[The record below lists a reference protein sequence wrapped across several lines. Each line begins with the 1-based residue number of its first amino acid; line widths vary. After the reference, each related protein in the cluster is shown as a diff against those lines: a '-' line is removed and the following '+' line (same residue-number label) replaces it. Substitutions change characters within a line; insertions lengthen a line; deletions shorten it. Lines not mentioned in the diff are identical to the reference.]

1 MVFVFYIK
9 RRPPRTK
16 RTDTLCPLTTLFR
29 STAQVQDAL
38 LCFSIAQAGA
48 HWVSNALAVLA
59 AVKAVGGDLPAAG
72 LAFAEMMGLAGR
84 GPRHRLPVAGGE
96 ILLIDESY
104 TATPA
109 SIAAPIDQLGR
120 HSAGRQI
127 AFLGHLQALLAAGA
141 AR

>member
-84 GPRHRLPVAGGE
+84 GARHRLPIAGGE

-104 TATPA
+104 NANPA
-109 SIAAPIDQLGR
+109 SMAATIDQDRKSTRLNSS
-120 HSAGRQI
+120 H
-127 AFLGHLQALLAAGA
+127 
-141 AR
+141 